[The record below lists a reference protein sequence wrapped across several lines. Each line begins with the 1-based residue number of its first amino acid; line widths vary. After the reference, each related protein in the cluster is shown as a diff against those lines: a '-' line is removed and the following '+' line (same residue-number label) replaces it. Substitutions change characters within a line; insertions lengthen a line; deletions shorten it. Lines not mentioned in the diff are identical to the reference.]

1 MNNQIGIIGNGFVGG
16 AVAYGFAHLN
26 PLVYDISPEK
36 SPNTLEE
43 IMDCKYVFICLPTP
57 MYDAGGGRAN
67 ISTITNFISSV
78 TFNKDQVLILK
89 STVPVGTTKILSEEY
104 TLPNLVHC
112 PEFLT
117 AANANEDFVNADR
130 TIVGGPEGQQCYTNM
145 VADLFRKN
153 FLDMPV
159 YEMTSDESELVKYT
173 ANCFLATKV
182 MFFNQIR
189 LLVDENPNIDWDTL
203 LLGVL
208 ADPRIGKSHTDVP
221 GPDGEYGFGGTC
233 FPKDINALIETMVEN
248 GIAPLLLNAVWE
260 QNKIIRKNWDWAD
273 KSSAVSNE

>member
-1 MNNQIGIIGNGFVGG
+1 MNNQIGIVGNGFVGG
-16 AVAYGFAHLN
+16 AVAYGFKDLN
-26 PLVYDISPEK
+26 PLLYDISPEK
-36 SPNTLEE
+36 SLNTLEE
-43 IMDCKYVFICLPTP
+43 VMDCKYVFICLPTP
-57 MYDAGGGRAN
+57 MYNAEGARAN
-67 ISTITNFISSV
+67 ISIIQKFISNV
-78 TFNKDQVLILK
+78 EFNKDQVLILK
-89 STVPVGTTKILSEEY
+89 STVPVGTTKQLAEQY
-104 TLPNLVHC
+104 AVPNLVHC

-117 AANANEDFVNADR
+117 AANANQDFVNADR
-130 TIVGGPEGQQCYTNM
+130 TIIGGPEGQQCYTKM
-145 VADLFRKN
+145 VADLFREN
-153 FLDMPV
+153 FYDIPV

-173 ANCFLATKV
+173 SNCFLATKV

-221 GPDGEYGFGGTC
+221 GPDGQYGFGGTC

>member
-1 MNNQIGIIGNGFVGG
+1 VGG
-16 AVAYGFAHLN
+16 AVAYGFNHLN
-26 PLVYDISPEK
+26 PLIYDISPEK

-67 ISTITNFISSV
+67 ISVIRNFISSIN
-78 TFNKDQVLILK
+78 FNKDQVLILK